1 MQVTLTEA
9 AFRLGRSYPST
20 LNLVLTKRLKG
31 ERREGRWFVDA
42 DSLEQLDCHE
52 TERRNTSTSG
62 QGSA

>member
-1 MQVTLTEA
+1 MHVTLTEA

-42 DSLEQLDCHE
+42 DSLDGL
-52 TERRNTSTSG
+52 ERREVEPRETSTPDR
-62 QGSA
+62 